1 MNTVN
6 NKSSN
11 NKSSNNKSS
20 NMTNNIAPQKNQS
33 NTTKNT
39 PLTSQPISQMIGY
52 SKTNMVGIILL
63 VVVIIAVCGASYW
76 LYNFYVSKNTF
87 AQVALEA
94 MPDIKDAQ
102 STTMIPAN
110 TIPNSSY
117 SNEYSI
123 SFWINV
129 QDFNYNYGKEKTILR
144 RGDAGSGN
152 PEIVLGAKKND
163 IIIRLKLQ
171 GAVLNNIVNGNAV
184 SNFLDIPIQLQTT
197 LKEPQDLNIDESVL
211 DSEVFA
217 KLGSNNIDFPT
228 LQYISAANETSVI
241 GQADKSPSDLRN
253 YDQSDKYFSLISG
266 NEIHNI
272 KEAFA
277 SGDATDT
284 SISSTISTM
293 PSTTSTMPSTT
304 STMPSTTSANSVNAT
319 SIFDNSMYHDPTVG
333 ECSAKMIP
341 LQKWVNV
348 IVSVYNQIIDIYI
361 DGQLTSSCILK
372 SFPAVSTADINITP
386 DGGFAGQIGRISFF
400 NTAMTVKQSQ
410 SIYNAGPVSSSSII
424 DMIPNW
430 VYWGIILIMVAAI
443 AYSFFA

>member
-1 MNTVN
+1 MNTV
-6 NKSSN
+6 N

-39 PLTSQPISQMIGY
+39 PMISQPISQMIGY
-52 SKTNMVGIILL
+52 SKTNIVGIILL

-102 STTMIPAN
+102 STTSISAN

-163 IIIRLKLQ
+163 IIVRLKLQ
-171 GAVLNNIVNGNAV
+171 GTVLNNIVQGNAV

-284 SISSTISTM
+284 TNTTM
-293 PSTTSTMPSTT
+293 PSTTSSIPSTTSSTSSMPSTT
-304 STMPSTTSANSVNAT
+304 PPNIVNAT
-319 SIFDNSMYHDPTVG
+319 SIFDNSMYRDPTVG

-430 VYWGIILIMVAAI
+430 VYWGIILIIVAAI